1 MKEEL
6 AIALE
11 RIEMIKADRPIYQE
25 LMGFYEKVVKERDQY
40 KKSVRFDPTAIPF
53 EEHLVEVKL
62 KEGFPFFEKEKLPFD
77 YDLMKRYFT
86 TLIAF
91 VRERALEQAN
101 SIAALAPKEKGGFET
116 LIMNS
121 LKGEKTITQNPL
133 LTFLLNETINPVM
146 EAYASYFQD
155 KIKAGIW
162 TREYCPLC
170 GSKPFMGVLK
180 GEEGKRYLICERCR
194 SEWSFI
200 RVKCPYC
207 GNEDQK
213 KLSYFVA
220 EDDEAYRVETCEK
233 CRKYI
238 KIIDMRKINYSISY
252 YIENI
257 ATLHLDMIAL
267 ERGYQNDTL
276 SLDAYQ
282 SS

>member
-1 MKEEL
+1 MNDEL

-11 RIEMIKADRPIYQE
+11 RIKKIKADRPVYQE
-25 LMGFYEKVVKERDQY
+25 LMGFYEKIVKERDEY
-40 KKSVRFDPTAIPF
+40 KKSLQLNQTPIPF
-53 EEHLVEVKL
+53 EEHLAEVKF
-62 KEGFPFFEKEKLPFD
+62 KEGFTLFEKEKLPFD

-86 TLIAF
+86 TLTAF
-91 VRERALEQAN
+91 VRERAPEQAN
-101 SIAALAPKEKGGFET
+101 SIEKMVKKEEGGFEK
-116 LIMNS
+116 LIMDS
-121 LKGEKTITQNPL
+121 LKGDKAVTQNPL

-146 EAYASYFQD
+146 ESYASYFQD
-155 KIKAGIW
+155 KIKEGIW
-162 TREYCPLC
+162 TQGYCPLC

-180 GEEGKRYLICERCR
+180 GEEGKRYLICERCS
-194 SEWSFI
+194 SEWLFT

-213 KLSYFVA
+213 KLSYFVV
-220 EDDEAYRVETCEK
+220 EDDEVNRVETCEK

-238 KIIDMRKINYSISY
+238 KIIDLRKINYSISY

-267 ERGYQNDTL
+267 EKGYENDTH

-282 SS
+282 S